1 MYSSKSFVLVV
12 AAASVG
18 LASVLGAQQLTAT
31 RFEVSGPAWD
41 GLNGAAIGTRDVI
54 PLVIVNNAPTAQPI
68 RFLTGDNG
76 SERAME
82 ISSNADVWMRGSLSV
97 GKTTGAAS
105 NEIARIG
112 SVPAS
117 NGRGLTLDMTGTSS
131 STGLLVSTVGITGE
145 DNAGIV
151 LQSSS
156 NGVGTAM
163 RIGGPSSASR
173 PTFGTGIDITGGTG
187 IRYNALNSGNGTAIE
202 IGGSVSPMKGI
213 DAIVSGTGHIGVLAR
228 ANTNGVGVIGLSY
241 SGSYTAVPAA
251 DGIGVIGRAASNS
264 NIATDSAIGIVA
276 QAERGGQGGTRTT
289 SIGLLSEAISIGIQ
303 HSGTAI
309 GVVGSARSM
318 SPGTSV
324 AIGGAFMANPLDL
337 SLVTLGGSVLLGCAL
352 AYQPNSFTNSTL
364 AGDTRTQT
372 QVYNIEVS
380 GAPSLVNHRTMNL
393 AAGSVADLQPSD
405 APIVRVV
412 PGVGGTDIV
421 GIGGIG
427 EGRLLT
433 IINTGGV
440 LNIVPEN
447 ALAGAQF
454 RIMTPNMAA
463 MIMPPQGA
471 VTLWY
476 DQVNERWRVISSN
489 F

>member
-1 MYSSKSFVLVV
+1 MSFRCAIILFVVV
-12 AAASVG
+12 ACAGVS
-18 LASVLGAQQLTAT
+18 SILGAQQLTAT

-54 PLVIVNNAPTAQPI
+54 PLVIANNSPTAQPI
-68 RFLTGDNG
+68 RFLTGNNG

-82 ISSNADVWMRGSLSV
+82 ISSNADVWMRGSLSI
-97 GKTTGAAS
+97 GKTTGAAL

-112 SVPAS
+112 TLPAT
-117 NGRGLTLDMTGTSS
+117 NGRGLTIDMTATST
-131 STGLLVSTVGITGE
+131 STGLLVSSVGTTGE
-145 DNAGIV
+145 DNAGIT

-156 NGVGTAM
+156 NGIGTAM
-163 RIGGPSSASR
+163 RIGGPSGSVR

-187 IRYNALNSGNGTAIE
+187 IRYNALSNGSGTAIE
-202 IGGSVSPMKGI
+202 IGGSASPVIGV

-241 SGSYTAVPAA
+241 SGSYTAIPTN

-264 NIATDSAIGIVA
+264 NIAMDSVIGILA

-289 SIGLLSEAISIGIQ
+289 TIGLLSEAISKGTQ

-309 GVVGSARSM
+309 GVVGSAQSW
-318 SPGTSV
+318 SQGTSV
-324 AIGGAFMANPLDL
+324 AIGGAFMAAPLDL
-337 SLVTLGGSVLLGCAL
+337 SLVTLGGSVLLGCAV
-352 AYQPNSFTNSTL
+352 AYQPNAFTNSTL
-364 AGDTRTQT
+364 TGDTRTQT
-372 QVYNIEVS
+372 QVYSIEVS
-380 GAPSLVNHRTMNL
+380 GVPSLVNHITVNL
-393 AAGSVADLQPSD
+393 TSVTVNDLQPADS
-405 APIVRVV
+405 PIVRVI
-412 PGVGGTDIV
+412 PNAGGTDIV
-421 GIGGIG
+421 GIGGIK
-427 EGRLLT
+427 EGRLVT
-433 IINTGGV
+433 IINTGGE

-447 ALAGAQF
+447 GLAGAQF

-463 MIMPPQGA
+463 MIMPPQGV

-476 DQVNERWRVISSN
+476 DPVNERWRVISSN